1 MLVWI
6 AKPPGKGSLVLS
18 YSAQQNCYG
27 VCSEDLSLFTPSTL
41 EYGSYAV
48 SERQTECSGQFI
60 GRPQTFVELQ
70 LRFKLHF
77 YTKKMQF
84 EM

>member
-1 MLVWI
+1 MDCLLYLFPVSVRYRGEKSKFEMCCF
-6 AKPPGKGSLVLS
+6 A
-18 YSAQQNCYG
+18 SARSVQNREEA
-27 VCSEDLSLFTPSTL
+27 ED
-41 EYGSYAV
+41 
-48 SERQTECSGQFI
+48 SGQFI